1 MAAHD
6 LRAELAAYE
15 AELSRYEA
23 REDSRASDVQAE
35 IDRVTGLI
43 RRDAAALNRR
53 AEVRDAEGQDVLAAQ
68 LRVQARELLD
78 GLPPAAEDT
87 AESSPLETAT
97 TRKRGSRNAAR

>member
-23 REDSRASDVQAE
+23 REDSRASAVRGE
-35 IDRVTGLI
+35 IDRVTAAI
-43 RRDAAALNRR
+43 RVQAAALNRQ
-53 AEVRDAEGQDVLAAQ
+53 AEVNDADGQDVLAAQ
-68 LRVQARELLD
+68 ARVQARELLD

-87 AESSPLETAT
+87 SEAAPRETAT
-97 TRKRGSRNAAR
+97 TRKRGRNAAG